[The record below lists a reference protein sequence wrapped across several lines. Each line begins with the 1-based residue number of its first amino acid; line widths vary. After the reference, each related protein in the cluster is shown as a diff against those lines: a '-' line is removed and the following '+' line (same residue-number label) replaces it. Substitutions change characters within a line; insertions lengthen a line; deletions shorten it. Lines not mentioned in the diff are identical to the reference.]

1 MDDSETRFQNILS
14 VAVYRSSRRH
24 ELELM
29 DSYTTHLLLWF
40 MDGNAMVCYIT
51 VNVSLVGSV
60 FLYSALQIH
69 ETDTVHQY
77 RLVGVYIMV
86 IVYT

>member
-24 ELELM
+24 ELEFM
-29 DSYTTHLLLWF
+29 DSYTTYILLWI
-40 MDGNAMVCYIT
+40 MDGNAMVCYIAT
-51 VNVSLVGSV
+51 NVGLIGCV
-60 FLYSALQIH
+60 FLYPTLQIH
-69 ETDTVHQY
+69 ETDTVYQY